1 MLLSLWIAILVTLLT
16 TYIWQRRK
24 RFLLFKELG
33 IPGPEPS
40 FFSGNTAEI
49 LNKGSVK
56 AFDEW
61 TKKFGDIVGFYNG
74 GTPVLIV
81 KNTELLRKIQ
91 VKDFG
96 NFAGRGVVSVAS
108 RHHRIARTSL
118 TNAPSERWK
127 EMRSLM
133 TPAFKSSSMKSMLP
147 LVENCVDTFMKVV
160 ATKKEAAAAMEMR
173 ELFQKLSMDII
184 ARSAF
189 GTETG
194 IQESQGGSSADTL
207 LALIHDR
214 LGEYKN
220 GWLMY
225 FANCFPEFYYLWRF
239 LLSRG
244 KHTVKTPT
252 DYIKNNL
259 ASIIEERRANKEVAH
274 EDLLQLMLNAEEEAD
289 SLIDVQQLT
298 VTHEEEEAGHESPET
313 IPIIRKRRFM
323 TTTEIQSNAVM
334 FLVAGFETTGT
345 TLSFTS
351 YLLAKYPDI
360 QERTRSEVLSVMK
373 AENGLT
379 YDSIT
384 KMRYLDQVISE
395 ALRYYPVVVGFIT
408 RKCEQEY
415 EYKGIK
421 IPSGVSILVPAYQ
434 MHHDPNL
441 WNDPEAFDPDRFS
454 AENRGKIEPMAYQA
468 YGNGPRNCVA
478 MRFAQLVLKFT
489 LAKLLS
495 TYKLVLDP
503 DRHNGDLKIGSS
515 FTLAYPLDG
524 IWLKLQEVHET

>member
-16 TYIWQRRK
+16 TYIWRRRK

-40 FFSGNTAEI
+40 YFSGNTAEI

-74 GTPVLIV
+74 GTPVIIV

-108 RHHRIARTSL
+108 RHHRISRTSL

-133 TPAFKSSSMKSMLP
+133 TPAFKSSSMKSMLS
-147 LVENCVDTFMKVV
+147 LVENCVDTFMKIV
-160 ATKKEAAAAMEMR
+160 AAKKEAAAAMEMR

-298 VTHEEEEAGHESPET
+298 VAHEEEEVGHESPET

-379 YDSIT
+379 HGSIT

-395 ALRYYPVVVGFIT
+395 ALRYYPVVVG
-408 RKCEQEY
+408 
-415 EYKGIK
+415 
-421 IPSGVSILVPAYQ
+421 
-434 MHHDPNL
+434 
-441 WNDPEAFDPDRFS
+441 FS

>member
-1 MLLSLWIAILVTLLT
+1 MFLSLWIAVLVALLT
-16 TYIWQRRK
+16 TYIWRRRK

-49 LNKGSVK
+49 LSKGSVK

-61 TKKFGDIVGFYNG
+61 TTKFGDIVGFYNG

-96 NFAGRGVVSVAS
+96 NFTSRGVVSVAS

-133 TPAFKSSSMKSMLP
+133 TPAFKSSSMKCMLS
-147 LVENCVDTFMKVV
+147 LIESCVDTFMKEV
-160 ATKKEAAAAMEMR
+160 ASKQTEAAAMEMR
-173 ELFQKLSMDII
+173 ELFQRLSMDII

-189 GTETG
+189 GMETG
-194 IQESQGGSSADTL
+194 IQQSQGGTAADTL
-207 LALIHDR
+207 LALIQDR

-244 KHTVKTPT
+244 KHTVMTPT
-252 DYIKNNL
+252 DYLKNNL
-259 ASIIEERRANKEVAH
+259 ASLIEERRANKLVEH
-274 EDLLQLMLNAEEEAD
+274 DDLLQLMLNAEEEAD

-298 VTHEEEEAGHESPET
+298 VAHEEEEVARDSPES
-313 IPIIRKRRFM
+313 IPGIRKRRFM
-323 TTTEIQSNAVM
+323 TTTEIQSTAVV

-351 YLLAKYPDI
+351 YLLAKHPDI
-360 QERTRSEVLSVMK
+360 QERTRSEILSVMK

-379 YDSIT
+379 YDSLT
-384 KMRYLDQVISE
+384 KMCYLDQVISE

-421 IPSGVSILVPAYQ
+421 IPSGMSILVPAFQ
-434 MHHDPNL
+434 MHHDPKL
-441 WNDPEAFDPDRFS
+441 WNDPEAFIPERFS
-454 AENRGKIEPMAYQA
+454 TENRSKIEPMAYQA

-495 TYKLVLDP
+495 SYRLVLDP
-503 DRHNGDLKIGSS
+503 NKHKGDLKIGSS

-524 IWLKLQEVHET
+524 VWLKLQEVRRS

>member
-1 MLLSLWIAILVTLLT
+1 MLLSLWIAVLVTLLT
-16 TYIWQRRK
+16 TYIWRRRK

-49 LNKGSVK
+49 LSKGSVK

-96 NFAGRGVVSVAS
+96 NFASRGVVSVAS

-133 TPAFKSSSMKSMLP
+133 TPAFKPSSMKCMLS
-147 LVENCVDTFMKVV
+147 LVESCVDTFMKVV
-160 ATKKEAAAAMEMR
+160 AAKQTEAASMEVR

-194 IQESQGGSSADTL
+194 IQQSRGGTAADTL
-207 LALIHDR
+207 LDLIQDR

-225 FANCFPEFYYLWRF
+225 FANCFPEFYYLWTF
-239 LLSRG
+239 LFSRG
-244 KHTVKTPT
+244 KRSVMTPT

-259 ASIIEERRANKEVAH
+259 ASLIEERRANKQAER

-298 VTHEEEEAGHESPET
+298 VGHEEEEVACASLESVPV
-313 IPIIRKRRFM
+313 IRKRRFM

-351 YLLAKYPDI
+351 YLLAKHPDI
-360 QERTRSEVLSVMK
+360 QERTRKEILSVIK
-373 AENGLT
+373 DENGLT
-379 YDSIT
+379 YDSLT

-408 RKCEQEY
+408 RKCDQEY

-421 IPSGVSILVPAYQ
+421 IPSGMSILVPAFQ
-434 MHHDPNL
+434 MHHDPKL
-441 WNDPEAFDPDRFS
+441 WNDPEAFIPERFS
-454 AENRGKIEPMAYQA
+454 TENRSKIEPMAYQA

-495 TYKLVLDP
+495 TYELVLDP
-503 DRHNGDLKIGSS
+503 NKHKGDLKIGSS

-524 IWLKLQEVHET
+524 VWLKLQEAHES

>member
-1 MLLSLWIAILVTLLT
+1 MLLSLWIAVLVTLLT
-16 TYIWQRRK
+16 TYIWRRRK
-24 RFLLFKELG
+24 RFLLFKDLG
-33 IPGPEPS
+33 IPGPQPS

-49 LNKGSVK
+49 LEKGSVK

-61 TKKFGDIVGFYNG
+61 TTKFGDIVGFYNG

-96 NFAGRGVVSVAS
+96 NFASRGVVSVAS

-133 TPAFKSSSMKSMLP
+133 TPAFRSSSMKCMLS
-147 LVENCVDTFMKVV
+147 LVESCVDTFMEVV
-160 ATKKEAAAAMEMR
+160 AAKQTAASVEVR
-173 ELFQKLSMDII
+173 ELFQRLSMDII

-194 IQESQGGSSADTL
+194 IQRSQGGTAADTL
-207 LALIHDR
+207 LALIQDR

-225 FANCFPEFYYLWRF
+225 FANCFPEFHYLWRF
-239 LLSRG
+239 LFSCG
-244 KHTVKTPT
+244 KRAVMTPT

-259 ASIIEERRANKEVAH
+259 ASLIEERRANKQVEH

-298 VTHEEEEAGHESPET
+298 VAHEEEEVVRESLES
-313 IPIIRKRRFM
+313 IPVIRKRRFM

-360 QERTRSEVLSVMK
+360 QERTRSEVLSVTK
-373 AENGLT
+373 AEGGLT
-379 YDSIT
+379 YDSLT

-408 RKCEQEY
+408 RKCEQGY
-415 EYKGIK
+415 EHQGIK
-421 IPSGVSILVPAYQ
+421 IPSGMSILVPAYQ
-434 MHHDPNL
+434 MHHDPKL
-441 WNDPEAFDPDRFS
+441 WSNPEAFVPERFS
-454 AENRGKIEPMAYQA
+454 PENRGKIEPMAYQA

-495 TYKLVLDP
+495 TYRLVLDP
-503 DRHNGDLKIGSS
+503 NKHKGDLKIGSS

-524 IWLKLQEVHET
+524 VWLKLQEVHES